1 MLKKHLNSI
10 RTFFTT
16 HHVCRIVIFKA
27 KTVRTPNAVVTCFV
41 SRIMNPVSQMG
52 TCFSIGEP
60 KTAIFLITNWSLF
73 PERGTLV
80 PEWVFRFPE

>member
-1 MLKKHLNSI
+1 MLKVHLKSI
-10 RTFFTT
+10 WTFFTT

-41 SRIMNPVSQMG
+41 SRIMDPVSRMG
-52 TCFSIGEP
+52 TCFFIGEP

-73 PERGTLV
+73 PERGTL
-80 PEWVFRFPE
+80 FPERGTLFPE